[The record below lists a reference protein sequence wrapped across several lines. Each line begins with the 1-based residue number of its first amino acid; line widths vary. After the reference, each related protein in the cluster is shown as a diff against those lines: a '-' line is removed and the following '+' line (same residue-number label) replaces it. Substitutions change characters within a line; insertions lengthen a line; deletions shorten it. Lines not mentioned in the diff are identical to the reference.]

1 MGEGKKGLGES
12 VADAASV
19 AGEDVVKVKEE
30 EENEEDEEE
39 DEGVMRVII
48 QR

>member
-1 MGEGKKGLGES
+1 MGES
-12 VADAASV
+12 AADAAVCSTV

-30 EENEEDEEE
+30 EGEENEDEEE